1 MLLNKTMA
9 GIRFAW
15 NILEDYKS
23 RALDFSIDKDFRNQK
38 LNPANRLAS
47 VEFVDDNP
55 GFHVKHI

>member
-1 MLLNKTMA
+1 MA
-9 GIRFAW
+9 GIRFAR

-47 VEFVDDNP
+47 IEFVDDNP